1 MPNAEWESVVVLV
14 WVVEVAWYGMVW
26 YGTVCPSEGRQ
37 LGFARL
43 CCMAGFTACTV
54 CVTLG
59 FFFFEVGSLWYV
71 HFSGRVGGGEVGRLE
86 VGFCW
91 LRVTDCLSEIVVG
104 VGEDLSCRVG
114 CVPEELKCL

>member
-1 MPNAEWESVVVLV
+1 MPKRGAAIRICTTVLHG
-14 WVVEVAWYGMVW
+14 WVYGM
-26 YGTVCPSEGRQ
+26 YGMC
-37 LGFARL
+37 
-43 CCMAGFTACTV
+43 
-54 CVTLG
+54 TLG